1 MPPAEGV
8 PRHLVL
14 LGPTASGKSAL
25 AMAVAAEADD
35 LEIVVV
41 DSMQVYRGMDVGS
54 AKPTPA
60 DQAAVPHHLLDL
72 ADPSDDFTV
81 TRFQDAFAEA
91 LEGIELRGHRALLVA
106 GTGLHLRTVIDD
118 LTVPGQFPAVRA
130 ELEAELD
137 TVALHA
143 RLAEADPMAATRMEP
158 SNRRRVL
165 RALEVTLGSGQP
177 FSTFG
182 PGLEQHPETRFDQI
196 GVWLPRHLLTRRIEL
211 RYQQQMEAGFL
222 EEVHTLAA
230 SPAGLSRTAQQ
241 ALGYRELL
249 AHLDGQLSLDDAIA
263 LAATRTRQLAV
274 RQQRWF
280 RRDPRIR
287 WVAHRTDPQALLPA
301 LLGEW
306 AP

>member
-1 MPPAEGV
+1 
-8 PRHLVL
+8 VL

-25 AMAVAAEADD
+25 AMAVALQHHD

-41 DSMQVYRGMDVGS
+41 DSMQVYRGMDVGT
-54 AKPTPA
+54 AKPSVA

-81 TRFQDAFAEA
+81 TRFQQAYREA
-91 LEGIELRGHRALLVA
+91 LAGIEARGHRALLVA

-130 ELEAELD
+130 ELEAEPD
-137 TVALHA
+137 TAALHG
-143 RLAEADPMAATRMEP
+143 RLAELDPVAAERMEP

-165 RALEVTLGSGQP
+165 RALEVTLGSGAP
-177 FSTFG
+177 FSSSG
-182 PGLEQHPETRFDQI
+182 PGLEEHPETRYDQV
-196 GVWLPRHLLTRRIEL
+196 GVWLPRGLLTERIER
-211 RYQQQMEAGFL
+211 RYQEQLAAGFL
-222 EEVHTLAA
+222 DEVRTLAA
-230 SPAGLSRTAQQ
+230 DPAGLSRTAQQ

-249 AHLDGQLSLDDAIA
+249 AHLAGELSLADAVA
-263 LAATRTRQLAV
+263 LAETRTRQLAV

-287 WVAHRTDPQALLPA
+287 WLAHRTDPQALLPA

-306 AP
+306 SS